1 MLGPLNVNLK
11 GFGVSSRFGFLP
23 DEYPLHIL
31 PDEYY
36 LQWETLIRQL
46 PALLKTR
53 AIRRKIDNLALLS
66 TTRLQTERE
75 WQRAYVILS
84 LLTHG
89 YIWGGLV
96 PSEVGRYPIV

>member
-11 GFGVSSRFGFLP
+11 AFGVSARFGFLP
-23 DEYPLHIL
+23 DEYPLQVL

-36 LQWETLIRQL
+36 SEWEVVIAQL
-46 PALLKTR
+46 PALVKTR
-53 AIRRKIDNLALLS
+53 AIRRRVDILPVLS
-66 TTRLQTERE
+66 TSRLHSERE

-89 YIWGGLV
+89 YIWGGLI
-96 PSEVGRYPIV
+96 PSEV